1 MRSAIF
7 LFSKTQFKQEAI
19 WGYSRKKLKQGGLK
33 SSFFFGNFARFA
45 AWVNEGERK
54 VKQQIFAIWDMRGT
68 GT

>member
-1 MRSAIF
+1 MG
-7 LFSKTQFKQEAI
+7 LFQ
-19 WGYSRKKLKQGGLK
+19 KKIETGGVEV
-33 SSFFFGNFARFA
+33 FIFFGNFARFA